1 MFTRWTEH
9 LKTEEEK
16 DLFRK
21 KVFSAK
27 EILDRL
33 KTMLEDDLMMLDR
46 TEENQSIYQ
55 VPNWDYLQAHK
66 NGNRQ
71 VLNLIRKLVD
81 LDQQKG
87 TISDYKPTGT
97 RPNS

>member
-1 MFTRWTEH
+1 MLTRWTQH

-16 DLFRK
+16 TAFRK
-21 KVFSAK
+21 RIYSAK
-27 EILDRL
+27 DVLDRL
-33 KTMLEDDLMMLDR
+33 KAMIDADLDSLDKSEEDA
-46 TEENQSIYQ
+46 NSYSF
-55 VPNWDYLQAHK
+55 PSWSHLQAHK

-71 VLNLIRKLVD
+71 VYRTLKTLVD

-97 RPNS
+97 N

>member
-46 TEENQSIYQ
+46 TVENKSIYK
-55 VPNWDYLQAHK
+55 VPNWD
-66 NGNRQ
+66 
-71 VLNLIRKLVD
+71 
-81 LDQQKG
+81 
-87 TISDYKPTGT
+87 
-97 RPNS
+97 